1 MGYALFL
8 ARKLSLQTK
17 KNNYNMQLMQ
27 LNREQERLT
36 NQIAQNRQK
45 NNKIDAAQS
54 TGSSVLG
61 IAGTVGGFILGGPIG
76 AGIGSA
82 VAGGVG
88 NLVNGAIDQG
98 QEAQQQIQEA
108 QLTAKQNQIDTEK
121 ARLETLI
128 QAADDELKQINQSIK
143 SSIENSTPSYVC

>member
-8 ARKLSLQTK
+8 ARKMSLQTK

-27 LNREQERLT
+27 LNREQERIT
-36 NQIAQNRQK
+36 NQVAQNRQK

-61 IAGTVGGFILGGPIG
+61 VVGTVGGFLLGGPIG

-82 VAGGVG
+82 IASGVG
-88 NLVNGAIDQG
+88 NIANKAIDQG
-98 QEAQQQIQEA
+98 QEAEQQMNEA
-108 QLTAKQNQIDTEK
+108 QLTAKQNQLDTEK

-128 QAADDELKQINQSIK
+128 QAADAELKNIDQSMK
-143 SSIENSTPSYVC
+143 SAIENSTPSYVG

>member
-54 TGSSVLG
+54 MGQTLLQIGGTAAGAYFGGLTGAQMGSELG
-61 IAGTVGGFILGGPIG
+61 SYAGKF
-76 AGIGSA
+76 
-82 VAGGVG
+82 
-88 NLVNGAIDQG
+88 VNGAIDQG

-108 QLTAKQNQIDTEK
+108 QLTAKQNEIDTEK

-128 QAADDELKQINQSIK
+128 QAADDELKQINQSMK
-143 SSIENSTPSYVC
+143 SAIENSTPSYVG